1 MVGGA
6 SAQKPTT
13 NDALAYLKAVKKKKF
28 RDGQP
33 PLKKCNE
40 FMDAIGFVNKINTRF
55 QGGRSY
61 KSFLDILNLYR
72 KERKSIKEV
81 YDEVAI
87 LFRDHSDLLAEF
99 THFLPATPAT
109 ASFHS
114 LKPQVRDTEIC
125 VPMMHQM
132 HYKSI
137 HCFAAAMMFLVSFLI
152 WYFCVQPQ
160 FGIDHPEELNSQGIA
175 MLFQALH
182 I

>member
-13 NDALAYLKAVKKKKF
+13 NDALAYLKAVKKKNSGWCHRKGKSPF
-28 RDGQP
+28 QRTPRVNIGFQCLLAKGYVITLQPEDGQP

-132 HYKSI
+132 HYI
-137 HCFAAAMMFLVSFLI
+137 
-152 WYFCVQPQ
+152 
-160 FGIDHPEELNSQGIA
+160 
-175 MLFQALH
+175 
-182 I
+182 